1 MSTVQRVAAV
11 SALVAAGLSCGSDN
25 SGSLP
30 PDVVLLVESD
40 TAGASDDL
48 VFAAVPEVLVTVDGV
63 VMYAAPEEFAVQG
76 ELIPDVWV
84 QTLSSVGVDN
94 VRQAVDEATA
104 PTNLVE
110 LQALV
115 GMDLGP
121 TQFFA
126 PDAYRFRAVEL
137 GPESE
142 FDDSNTPL
150 IQWPDTVSV
159 SLTDAAACVRL
170 PEIEVGELFETAG
183 ADSAFVD
190 DGIVYG
196 VVAAQDWPGAP
207 C

>member
-1 MSTVQRVAAV
+1 MSTVQRVAA
-11 SALVAAGLSCGSDN
+11 LVVLAAAGASCGSDN
-25 SGSLP
+25 TGSLS

-40 TAGASDDL
+40 TTGAPDDV

-63 VMYAAPEEFAVQG
+63 VIYAAPEEFAIQG
-76 ELIPDVWV
+76 ELVPDVWV
-84 QTLSSVGVDN
+84 QTLSSGGVDI
-94 VRQAVDEATA
+94 VSQAVDEGSA
-104 PTNLVE
+104 PTNMIE

-115 GMDLGP
+115 GTELGP
-121 TQFFA
+121 TQFLV
-126 PDAYRFRAVEL
+126 PDVYRFQAVDL

-142 FDDSNTPL
+142 FDDPDTRL
-150 IQWPDTVSV
+150 IPWPDTVSLE
-159 SLTDAAACVRL
+159 LTDADACVRL
-170 PEIEVGELFETAG
+170 PEIEVGELFETAA